1 MTQRL
6 ANSLLLA
13 FLIAVTAVSML
24 PFVWVTLN
32 AFKGNAEI
40 FGKSFG
46 LPREW
51 LWGNFQVAWTQ
62 GRFGAY
68 FANSLISS
76 VAATI
81 IGVVVACPAGYAFAK
96 LSASRSN
103 VLFWAY
109 LFGLTLPAQAIIVPL
124 FYQLRS
130 YGLTDNIW
138 GLVVVL
144 VGTGTPF
151 AVFLMRSFYRDLPN
165 SLLEAARIDGASE
178 WTIFWYVMLPLSMPA
193 VLALSVFTFLS
204 AWNEYLLA
212 LLLLQSEGTR
222 TIPTG
227 LVAFANGDMP
237 QYGPLFAGIVL
248 AILPSIAVY
257 VILQRSF
264 TEGLVAGSVK

>member
-1 MTQRL
+1 MTGSL
-6 ANSLLLA
+6 SKSLLLA
-13 FLIAVTAVSML
+13 FLIVVSAVSLL

-32 AFKGNAEI
+32 AFKSNGEI
-40 FGKSFG
+40 FGGSFS
-46 LPREW
+46 LPQEW
-51 LWGNFQVAWTQ
+51 LWSNFEIAWTK
-62 GRFGAY
+62 GRFSAY
-68 FANSLISS
+68 FLNSVGSS
-76 VAATI
+76 IAATV
-81 IGVVVACPAGYAFAK
+81 IGVIVACPAGYAFAK
-96 LSASRSN
+96 LSASRSQL
-103 VLFWAY
+103 LFWAY
-109 LFGLTLPAQAIIVPL
+109 LFGLTLPVQAIIVPL
-124 FYQLRS
+124 FYQLRG

-178 WTIFWYVMLPLSMPA
+178 WAIFSKVMLPLSMPG
-193 VLALSVFTFLS
+193 VLALSVFTFLT

-212 LLLLQSEGTR
+212 LLLLQSEGSR

-227 LVAFANGDMP
+227 LVAFANADLP

>member
-1 MTQRL
+1 MLRFLSRQT
-6 ANSLLLA
+6 LLIV
-13 FLIAVTAVSML
+13 LIAITGLSLL
-24 PFVWVTLN
+24 PFVWVSLN
-32 AFKGNAEI
+32 AFKSNGEI
-40 FGKSFG
+40 FGASFG
-46 LPREW
+46 LPKEW
-51 LWGNFQVAWTQ
+51 LWGNFEKAWTQ

-68 FANSLISS
+68 FTNSLISS
-76 VAATI
+76 AAATI
-81 IGVVVACPAGYAFAK
+81 IGAAIACPAGYAFAK
-96 LSASRSN
+96 LAAARWRW
-103 VLFWAY
+103 LFWLY

-138 GLVVVL
+138 GLVLVL

-151 AVFLMRSFYRDLPN
+151 AVFLMRSFYRDLPDA
-165 SLLEAARIDGASE
+165 LLEAARIDGASE
-178 WTIFWYVMLPLSMPA
+178 WKAFLQIMLPLSKPGI
-193 VLALSVFTFLS
+193 LALCVFTFLT

-227 LVAFANGDMP
+227 LVAFSNSDLP

-248 AILPSIAVY
+248 AMLPSIGVY
-257 VILQRSF
+257 MILQRSF